1 MTSEEVPVQE
11 EPHACRPSG
20 QEQVLAMLFASRPVL
35 QPFPDTEF
43 LECVQLRPCDLV
55 RLQQANCQ
63 VGRNTFLQHGF
74 YQYHH
79 LLLAKDQEGHYILG
93 VPGVV
98 NAQERYM
105 AGMFAFDRFKPANG
119 YDRGWQFGY
128 WCREI

>member
-1 MTSEEVPVQE
+1 M
-11 EPHACRPSG
+11 
-20 QEQVLAMLFASRPVL
+20 
-35 QPFPDTEF
+35 
-43 LECVQLRPCDLV
+43 
-55 RLQQANCQ
+55 
-63 VGRNTFLQHGF
+63 GRNTFLQHGL

-128 WCREI
+128 WCREIWPGQQAHE